1 MLSRVTSREV
11 ARRDQLVKGARY
23 DAALRLRLDVNQLPK
38 PFQVNAL
45 TSREWSLASDWHR
58 WSFTP

>member
-1 MLSRVTSREV
+1 M
-11 ARRDQLVKGARY
+11 RY
-23 DAALRLRLDVNQLPK
+23 EASIRLRLDVNALPK

-45 TSREWSLASDWHR
+45 ASRDWTLQSEWYR